1 MIELSTIYAI
11 ILPLL
16 PTITAIIGIIASVV
30 KMTGTSK
37 KIVAPVLE
45 QFEELRQE
53 VKDKAQSEQALV
65 QVNMLL
71 EELRLERELTR
82 QLITELTKRQH
93 KEN

>member
-1 MIELSTIYAI
+1 MIETIYAVLLAVVPVI
-11 ILPLL
+11 TVILSF
-16 PTITAIIGIIASVV
+16 IGAICKLINNN
-30 KMTGTSK
+30 K
-37 KIVAPVLE
+37 KILDPIIQ
-45 QFEELRQE
+45 QFEDLRQE
-53 VKDKAQSEQALV
+53 VNDKAQSEQAIV

>member
-1 MIELSTIYAI
+1 MIETIYAVLLAVVPVI
-11 ILPLL
+11 TVILSF
-16 PTITAIIGIIASVV
+16 IGAICKLINNN
-30 KMTGTSK
+30 K
-37 KIVAPVLE
+37 KILE
-45 QFEELRQE
+45 PIIQQFEDLRQE
-53 VKDKAQSEQALV
+53 VNDKAQSEQAIV

>member
-1 MIELSTIYAI
+1 MIETIYAVLLAVVPVI
-11 ILPLL
+11 TVILSF
-16 PTITAIIGIIASVV
+16 IGAICKLINNN
-30 KMTGTSK
+30 K
-37 KIVAPVLE
+37 KILE
-45 QFEELRQE
+45 PIIQQFENLRQE
-53 VKDKAQSEQALV
+53 VNDKAQSEQALV

>member
-1 MIELSTIYAI
+1 MIETIYAVLLAVVPVI
-11 ILPLL
+11 TVILSF
-16 PTITAIIGIIASVV
+16 IGAICKLINNN
-30 KMTGTSK
+30 K
-37 KIVAPVLE
+37 KILE
-45 QFEELRQE
+45 PIIQQFEDLRQE
-53 VKDKAQSEQALV
+53 VNDKAQSEQALV

>member
-1 MIELSTIYAI
+1 MIETIYAVLLAVVPVI
-11 ILPLL
+11 TVILSF
-16 PTITAIIGIIASVV
+16 IGAICKLINNN
-30 KMTGTSK
+30 K
-37 KIVAPVLE
+37 KILDPIIQ
-45 QFEELRQE
+45 QFEDLRQE
-53 VKDKAQSEQALV
+53 VNDKAQSEQALV

>member
-1 MIELSTIYAI
+1 MIETIYAV
-11 ILPLL
+11 ILAVVPV
-16 PTITAIIGIIASVV
+16 ITVILSFIGAICKLINNN
-30 KMTGTSK
+30 K
-37 KIVAPVLE
+37 KILE
-45 QFEELRQE
+45 PIIQQFEDLRQE
-53 VKDKAQSEQALV
+53 VNDKAQSEQALV